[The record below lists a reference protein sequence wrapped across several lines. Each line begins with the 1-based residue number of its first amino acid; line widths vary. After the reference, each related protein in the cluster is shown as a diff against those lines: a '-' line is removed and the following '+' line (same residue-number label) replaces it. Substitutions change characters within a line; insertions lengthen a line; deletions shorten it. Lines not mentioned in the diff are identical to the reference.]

1 MINLPTDFVPG
12 YRYYNVYGTKS
23 VDAKFEVY
31 VDDKLMDNP
40 FVDIEQFD
48 PYYPDLGPV
57 QYSFSTENSFFG
69 AIPVKINML
78 QGSITLTRVRA
89 FYPAKITNN
98 ENSNSFGYYGM
109 FQPIGDPKW
118 MVKINDQLQTLEERD
133 QHLIGEVHHSITAGD
148 VMEYLHGMVDGPN
161 YWLVNYKTSTPN
173 RILDQ
178 QDPNINFACFDNF
191 DRIAILKNQL
201 MADYNSSHS

>member
-1 MINLPTDFVPG
+1 MINLPKEFVPG
-12 YRYYNVYGTKS
+12 YRYFNVHGTKS
-23 VDAKFEVY
+23 ADTKFEVH
-31 VDDKLMDNP
+31 VDGKLIDNP

-78 QGSITLTRVRA
+78 QGSLTLTRVRV

-98 ENSNSFGYYGM
+98 EGSDSVGYYGV

-118 MVKINDQLQTLEERD
+118 MVKINDQLQTLQEQD
-133 QHLIGEVHHSITAGD
+133 QHLTGEVHYKITAGD
-148 VMEYLHGMVDGPN
+148 TLEYHHLMIEGPDYWWIGYKIAEHRDIVDQ
-161 YWLVNYKTSTPN
+161 T
-173 RILDQ
+173 
-178 QDPNINFACFDNF
+178 DPNISFTTFDNY
-191 DRIAILKNQL
+191 DRLKILKNQL
-201 MADYNSSHS
+201 LADYNSSHS